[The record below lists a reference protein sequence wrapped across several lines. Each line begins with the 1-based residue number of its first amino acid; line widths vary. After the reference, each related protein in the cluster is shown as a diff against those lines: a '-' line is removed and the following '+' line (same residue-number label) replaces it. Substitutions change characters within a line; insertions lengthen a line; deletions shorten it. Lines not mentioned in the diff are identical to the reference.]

1 MRRVAAWP
9 GEEIEER
16 AGDIA
21 AAADALL
28 ARQAGWRHR
37 RVETITVL
45 SHEQVRRHVSVDF
58 TVPAEYREDL
68 RASDAGEYAVPLA
81 FLAKR
86 PLVHFDLRN
95 EEGHA
100 VPLLTAEQNVLIARE
115 LLHLRLIADLDAED
129 ADAATQATV
138 PVAAEPIVEAALG
151 DRPVELDDAID
162 ALECEYGLALSYFR
176 EMARTLA
183 RRFVLWAIVR
193 EPGRRRIV
201 KFAYDEPFSQ
211 QPGLSYVY
219 DAPGCTEAWSYH
231 VEVAVPADLRARTT
245 TLRDA
250 TGAVLAEGERD
261 TDRPALYVAADPA
274 QPPERPEVAVA
285 YAAERGRFL
294 APAAIVA
301 TVITLLVAPPWLF
314 ADLRALAGSAGP
326 AVGLV
331 LSTSAVFSVLVLRT
345 DEHPL
350 VRLAL
355 VRYRLCLVACTLA
368 ALFAAAALGF
378 RARPWILAATWA
390 IASLVSVVA
399 TGILV
404 SAAVRSPSARRGPA
418 SRSP

>member
-1 MRRVAAWP
+1 MRPVAPWP

-58 TVPAEYREDL
+58 TVPAEHRERL
-68 RASDAGEYAVPLA
+68 RISDAGECAVPLA

-86 PLVHFDLRN
+86 TLVHFDLRN

-100 VPLLTAEQNVLIARE
+100 VPLLTAEQNVLVGRE
-115 LLHLRLIADLDAED
+115 LLYLRLSADLEAED
-129 ADAATQATV
+129 ADTAAQEAV
-138 PVAAEPIVEAALG
+138 SLAAAPIVETALD
-151 DRPVELDDAID
+151 DRPAEIDAAVD
-162 ALECEYGLALSYFR
+162 ALEREHGLTLSYFR
-176 EMARTLA
+176 AMARTLS
-183 RRFVLWAIVR
+183 RRFVLWAVVR
-193 EPGRRRIV
+193 DPDRRRIV

-231 VEVAVPADLRARTT
+231 AEVAVPADLRARTT

-261 TDRPALYVAADPA
+261 TDRPALYFAADPA
-274 QPPERPEVAVA
+274 HAPERPEVAVA

-314 ADLRALAGSAGP
+314 ADLGALAGSAGP

-350 VRLAL
+350 LRVAL

-378 RARPWILAATWA
+378 RAKPWILETTWGLAALVSA
-390 IASLVSVVA
+390 IAA
-399 TGILV
+399 GILV
-404 SAAVRSPSARRGPA
+404 WAAVRSPSVRRGPA
-418 SRSP
+418 PRQP

>member
-21 AAADALL
+21 TAADALL

-58 TVPAEYREDL
+58 TVPEEFREDL
-68 RASDAGEYAVPLA
+68 CVSDAGEYAVPLA
-81 FLAKR
+81 FVAKR

-100 VPLLTAEQNVLIARE
+100 VPLLTAEQNTLIARE
-115 LLHLRLIADLDAED
+115 LLHLRLVADLEAED
-129 ADAATQATV
+129 ADAPAQGRL
-138 PVAAEPIVEAALG
+138 PLAAEPVVEAVLG
-151 DRPVELDDAID
+151 DRPAEIDAAID
-162 ALECEYGLALSYFR
+162 ALEREHGVALAYFR
-176 EMARTLA
+176 AMARTLS
-183 RRFVLWAIVR
+183 RRFVLWAVVR
-193 EPGRRRIV
+193 DADRRRIV

-219 DAPGCTEAWSYH
+219 DAAGCTEAWSYH
-231 VEVAVPADLRARTT
+231 AEVAVPADLRARTT

-250 TGAVLAEGERD
+250 TGAVFAEGERD
-261 TDRPALYVAADPA
+261 TDRPALYYAADPA
-274 QPPERPEVAVA
+274 HPPERPEVAVA

-314 ADLRALAGSAGP
+314 ADLGALTGSAGP

-350 VRLAL
+350 LRLAL

-378 RARPWILAATWA
+378 RAKPWILETTWA
-390 IASLVSVVA
+390 VAALVSIVA
-399 TGILV
+399 AGILV
-404 SAAVRSPSARRGPA
+404 RAAVRSPSARRGPA
-418 SRSP
+418 QRQL